1 MAIRNSLQNIS
12 NERPLNS
19 GLFYFTYK
27 TEIDVHLKGISMEHL
42 EQRLEGGHPNSLGQT
57 VEVVEEVLKKPRM
70 FEELFNCYFSKD
82 EVVRLRTSN
91 AIKRISKAAPDLI
104 LPYLD
109 RLLSEVSLINQ
120 ASIQWTLAQLFL
132 VYGKRMSASQ
142 MDEAKALLRHNLEFH
157 KDWIVL
163 NTTMDTL
170 AIWSQKDQN
179 LRGWFLGQ
187 LQRLKED
194 KRKSVANK
202 ALKSIRF
209 LNSKAG

>member
-1 MAIRNSLQNIS
+1 
-12 NERPLNS
+12 
-19 GLFYFTYK
+19 
-27 TEIDVHLKGISMEHL
+27 MEHL

-132 VYGKRMSASQ
+132 TYSKRMSGRQ

-187 LQRLKED
+187 LQHLKED